1 MVRRRNRAMIE
12 FRPVRLEDRATIERF
27 TMSSDITNCDLS
39 FANMFCWQEVYH
51 SAWAIVDGFLVIR
64 FHIDGGDRLGY
75 MQPVG
80 EGDCAR
86 IIPALREDAHA
97 HGQRLR
103 IIGLTDRGREMIR
116 QMHIGQFAFESDRA
130 LEDYVYAADDLRN
143 LPGRRYQPKR
153 NHINRFMAEYPDYRY
168 EELTPD
174 RFDECMQLEREWRR
188 NHEGHTSELCAEQ
201 RAMQRAFAHFAELGM
216 TGGCIYV
223 GERMVA
229 FTYGSAVNDHTFD
242 THVEKADT
250 DYDGAFTVINCLF
263 ARHLPE
269 RFTLI
274 NREEDLGIEGL
285 RRAKLSYHP
294 AVIQHKFT
302 AIHLHPDELACK
314 ELWQTCFGDEEQ
326 FIDSFLIRYYSRR
339 RMLSIERDGRMAA
352 MLHLLPFESELG
364 RTTYIYGVATAP
376 EYRGRGLATELMRE
390 AMRLAGERGDNALFL
405 IPTPGEEWLRD
416 FYGGFGLEGRI
427 PVEFVTRDGFDFGT
441 GRAADD
447 VAMLWLRDPARPR
460 PERLRCTWSA
470 Q

>member
-116 QMHIGQFAFESDRA
+116 QIHIGQFAFESDRA

-390 AMRLAGERGDNALFL
+390 AMRLAGERGDDALFL

>member
-188 NHEGHTSELCAEQ
+188 NHEGHTSELRAEQ

-390 AMRLAGERGDNALFL
+390 AMRLAGERGDDALFL

-441 GRAADD
+441 GHAVDD

>member
-229 FTYGSAVNDHTFD
+229 FTYGSAVNNHTFD

-364 RTTYIYGVATAP
+364 RTTYIYGVTTAP

-390 AMRLAGERGDNALFL
+390 AMRLAGERGDDALFL

>member
-80 EGDCAR
+80 EEDCAR

-390 AMRLAGERGDNALFL
+390 AMRLAGERGDDALFL

>member
-130 LEDYVYAADDLRN
+130 LEDYVYTADDLRN

-390 AMRLAGERGDNALFL
+390 AMRLAGERGDDALFL

-460 PERLRCTWSA
+460 HERLRCTWSA

>member
-86 IIPALREDAHA
+86 IIPALRDDAHA

-390 AMRLAGERGDNALFL
+390 AMRLAGERGDDALFL

-427 PVEFVTRDGFDFGT
+427 PVEFVTCDGFDFGT

>member
-27 TMSSDITNCDLS
+27 TMSSNITNCDLS

-390 AMRLAGERGDNALFL
+390 AMRLAGERGDDALFL

-441 GRAADD
+441 GHAADD

>member
-390 AMRLAGERGDNALFL
+390 AMRLAGERGDDALFL

-441 GRAADD
+441 GHAADD
-447 VAMLWLRDPARPR
+447 VAMLWLRAPTRPR

>member
-390 AMRLAGERGDNALFL
+390 AMRLAGERGDDALFL

>member
-364 RTTYIYGVATAP
+364 RTTYIYGVATTP

-390 AMRLAGERGDNALFL
+390 AMRLAGERGDDALFL

>member
-86 IIPALREDAHA
+86 IIPALRDDAHA

-116 QMHIGQFAFESDRA
+116 QMHIGLFAFESDRA

-390 AMRLAGERGDNALFL
+390 AMRLAGERGDDALFL

-441 GRAADD
+441 GHAADD
-447 VAMLWLRDPARPR
+447 VAMLWLRNPARPR
-460 PERLRCTWSA
+460 PERLRCTGSA

>member
-116 QMHIGQFAFESDRA
+116 QMHIGLFAFESDRA

-390 AMRLAGERGDNALFL
+390 AMRLAGERGDDALFL
-405 IPTPGEEWLRD
+405 IPTPGEKWLRD

>member
-1 MVRRRNRAMIE
+1 
-12 FRPVRLEDRATIERF
+12 
-27 TMSSDITNCDLS
+27 MSSDITNCDLS

-390 AMRLAGERGDNALFL
+390 AMRLAGERGDDALFL

-441 GRAADD
+441 GHAADD

>member
-116 QMHIGQFAFESDRA
+116 QMHIGQFTFESDRA

-390 AMRLAGERGDNALFL
+390 AMRLAGERSDDALFL

-441 GRAADD
+441 GHAADD

>member
-116 QMHIGQFAFESDRA
+116 QIHIGQFAFESDRA

-390 AMRLAGERGDNALFL
+390 AMRLAGERSDDALFL

-441 GRAADD
+441 GHAADD

>member
-116 QMHIGQFAFESDRA
+116 QMHIGLFAFESDRA

-390 AMRLAGERGDNALFL
+390 AMRLAGERGDDALFL

-441 GRAADD
+441 GHAADD

>member
-86 IIPALREDAHA
+86 IIPALRDDAHA

-116 QMHIGQFAFESDRA
+116 QMHIGLFAFESDRA

-390 AMRLAGERGDNALFL
+390 AMRLAGERGDDALFL

-441 GRAADD
+441 GHAADD
-447 VAMLWLRDPARPR
+447 VAMLWLRNPARPR

>member
-86 IIPALREDAHA
+86 IIPALRDDAHA

-390 AMRLAGERGDNALFL
+390 AMRLAGERSDDALFL

-441 GRAADD
+441 GHAADD

>member
-86 IIPALREDAHA
+86 IIPALREEAHA

-188 NHEGHTSELCAEQ
+188 NREGHTSELCAEQ
-201 RAMQRAFAHFAELGM
+201 RAMQRAFAHFAKLGM

-390 AMRLAGERGDNALFL
+390 AMRLAGERGDDALFL

-447 VAMLWLRDPARPR
+447 VAMLLLRDPARPR

>member
-1 MVRRRNRAMIE
+1 MVRRHNRAMIE

-390 AMRLAGERGDNALFL
+390 AMRLAGERGDDALFL

>member
-364 RTTYIYGVATAP
+364 RTTYIYGVATSP

-390 AMRLAGERGDNALFL
+390 AMRLAGERGDDALFL

-441 GRAADD
+441 GHAADD

>member
-263 ARHLPE
+263 AHHLPE

-390 AMRLAGERGDNALFL
+390 AMRLAGERGDDALFL

-441 GRAADD
+441 GHAADD

>member
-441 GRAADD
+441 GHAADD

>member
-364 RTTYIYGVATAP
+364 RTTYIYSVATAP

-390 AMRLAGERGDNALFL
+390 AMRLAGERGDDALFL

-441 GRAADD
+441 GHAADD

>member
-250 DYDGAFTVINCLF
+250 AYDGAFTVINCLF

-364 RTTYIYGVATAP
+364 RTTYIYGVASAP

-390 AMRLAGERGDNALFL
+390 AMRLAGERGDDALFL

>member
-250 DYDGAFTVINCLF
+250 DYNGAFTVINCLF

-285 RRAKLSYHP
+285 QRAKLSYHP

-390 AMRLAGERGDNALFL
+390 AMRLAGERGDDALFL

-441 GRAADD
+441 GHAADD
-447 VAMLWLRDPARPR
+447 VAMLWLRDSARPR

>member
-130 LEDYVYAADDLRN
+130 LEDYVYATDDLRN

-223 GERMVA
+223 GEHMVA
-229 FTYGSAVNDHTFD
+229 FTYGSAVNNHTFD

-339 RMLSIERDGRMAA
+339 RMLSIERDGCMAA

-390 AMRLAGERGDNALFL
+390 AMRLAGERGDDALFL